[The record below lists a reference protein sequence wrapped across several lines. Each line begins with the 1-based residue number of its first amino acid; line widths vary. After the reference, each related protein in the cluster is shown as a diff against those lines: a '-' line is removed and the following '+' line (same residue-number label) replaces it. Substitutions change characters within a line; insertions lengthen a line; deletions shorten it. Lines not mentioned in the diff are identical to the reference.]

1 MIVFFS
7 TDAARHVL
15 NPQHALTEA
24 RLPRAGAAQLLQ
36 ETTLPKVVMVLQVN
50 ICIQVTNS
58 NDEFIELR
66 LCEESSIQ
74 YLMNHLFMQNKNLD
88 QK

>member
-1 MIVFFS
+1 MIFS

-36 ETTLPKVVMVLQVN
+36 ETTLPKADATTLRVD
-50 ICIQVTNS
+50 NS
-58 NDEFIELR
+58 PTLKHDL
-66 LCEESSIQ
+66 
-74 YLMNHLFMQNKNLD
+74 
-88 QK
+88 